1 MGGDDGE
8 LAPPLLNWDFIGRCY
23 DVLKAD
29 PLDLKQ
35 GATVQMAYQY
45 DTFEDVADHS
55 ASKPVGL
62 DYLAAPGGTFDQRV
76 SELSSSYDFK
86 TTFRGDGSLT
96 VSDPTGD
103 LFSASLSTSFTR
115 TRQDVNTK
123 SSVVT
128 YTSEGVSTYK
138 LQVRTDP
145 KARTL
150 DGALASALGGL
161 PTAAGAAH
169 DEFIA
174 KFGTHVAHAVTFGG
188 RATQRIVVSRQ
199 DYDGFL
205 EEGVD
210 VKANVS
216 ATFDIAKVGGSGGVA
231 DTRSQQFKTASGVTV
246 ESIVYT
252 GGTAPQQ
259 MWDMWAQ
266 YVKDA
271 PAPIEIAFVPLHSLL
286 VAEFFPHDQDVER
299 RQAAL
304 EAATNSYLST
314 KGHDTRQ
321 DLLRTGDRV
330 TLALVAEGLA
340 RCLSATPGYV
350 RTAVM
355 PGGGGAPPPPL
366 LWDLEMA
373 TPGSSAGTLSLTSP
387 VTFRNPAMG
396 SYLDAQ
402 AGSDTT
408 YSPGDGLLGLKS
420 ASPAADSG
428 RWTIEFASDRG
439 RSEIVDGDTVLIRS
453 AWPGTDGQRGV
464 MLGET
469 KALDPAQRVFSFGA
483 RGQNG
488 TIWRIARVAKG
499 ATA

>member
-1 MGGDDGE
+1 MGGDDVE

-35 GATVQMAYQY
+35 GATVQMAYAY

-76 SELSSSYDFK
+76 SEMSSSYDFK

-115 TRQDVNTK
+115 TRQDINTR

-145 KARTL
+145 KVRTL
-150 DGALASALGGL
+150 DQALASALGAL
-161 PTAAGAAH
+161 PTVAGAAH
-169 DEFIA
+169 EAFIA

-205 EEGVD
+205 EEGID
-210 VKANVS
+210 IHANVS
-216 ATFDIAKVGGSGGVA
+216 ATFDIAKVGASGGVV

-266 YVKDA
+266 YVKNA
-271 PAPIEIAFVPLHSLL
+271 PAPIEIAFEPLHSLL
-286 VAEFFPHDQDVER
+286 VPEFFPHDQHVEQR
-299 RQAAL
+299 RAAL

-314 KGHDTRQ
+314 QGRDTRL
-321 DLLRTGDRV
+321 DLLRPGDRV
-330 TLALVAEGLA
+330 TLALVAEGLT
-340 RCLSATPGYV
+340 RCLAATSGYV
-350 RTAVM
+350 RTTVL
-355 PGGGGAPPPPL
+355 PGGGDAPPSL
-366 LWDLEMA
+366 LWALEAA
-373 TPGSSAGTLSLTSP
+373 TPNSGAGALTTTTP
-387 VTFRNPAMG
+387 ITFRNPALG

-402 AGSDTT
+402 AGSDNT
-408 YSPGDGLLGLKS
+408 YSPGDGLLGLR
-420 ASPAADSG
+420 AGSPAADSG
-428 RWTIEFASDRG
+428 RWTFEFASDRG
-439 RSEIVDGDTVLIRS
+439 RTEVVDGDAVLIRS
-453 AWPGTDGQRGV
+453 AWSGSDGQRGL
-464 MLGET
+464 MLGEP
-469 KALDPAQRVFSFGA
+469 KALDAAQRVFSFGA

-488 TIWRIARVAKG
+488 TIWRIARVVKG